1 MSEEIMRFYEIDE
14 AFIHLELL
22 CELLCEDGEIVRMK
36 KEHGRFVHLDDNIPY
51 GGKVYYFKK
60 GPSRYFSV
68 DANAFDEFKK
78 SKKL

>member
-1 MSEEIMRFYEIDE
+1 MRFYEIDE
-14 AFIHLELL
+14 AFFHL
-22 CELLCEDGEIVRMK
+22 ELLCEDGEIVRMK
-36 KEHGRFVHLDDNIPY
+36 KELGKFVQLDDNTPY

-68 DANAFDEFKK
+68 DASAFAEFKK